1 MSPTLS
7 EAVARYAEAVGT
19 TVDEAENDL
28 TVVVSERAEA
38 ASAGA
43 VPIWDAEVLRRID
56 TPVVSTDLAVAGTHL
71 AGDAAWHRMRSSA
84 VSLEDAAR
92 LLDVS
97 ASAVR
102 RVIGDRPATDAELLG
117 VKDSHGRWRL
127 FAYQLPDA
135 GGRGGE
141 PGTRLGRRVQRS
153 LPPRDAP
160 GRGRC
165 VVGRTERGALPR
177 RLRTLPAPVGGVR
190 ARPRP
195 GRGRSRVP
203 RRHVTQRLP
212 PAPAARELPTP
223 QNLPVGHHD
232 RDPVAGASRRR
243 LHRRDQTSRQSARTV
258 ESGCRSPCHHVQAPP
273 ASHTRRPGATRAVG
287 VGGAHHR
294 GTAPDRLT

>member
-153 LPPRDAP
+153 LPPGMHPVAVAAWWDAP
-160 GRGRC
+160 NAVLYLDGS
-165 VVGRTERGALPR
+165 ELSPR
-177 RLRTLPAPVGGVR
+177 RWVASGLDPDQVV
-190 ARPRP
+190 
-195 GRGRSRVP
+195 
-203 RRHVTQRLP
+203 
-212 PAPAARELPTP
+212 AAAEC
-223 QNLPVGHHD
+223 QD
-232 RDPVAGASRRR
+232 
-243 LHRRDQTSRQSARTV
+243 
-258 ESGCRSPCHHVQAPP
+258 
-273 ASHTRRPGATRAVG
+273 AT
-287 VGGAHHR
+287 
-294 GTAPDRLT
+294 